1 MGIVK
6 SYKQTDKM
14 TDVQAWKIPLAAA
27 AEWSLDEVDAI
38 CGIREDNDY
47 VKKPDLSY
55 RDLSCE
61 SQDLLIVPGI
71 CRFVPTQV
79 QCTDWE
85 EDACFCLQQPAPEPE
100 PESEE
105 EVPDNTTDT
114 TIPDETNKAEE
125 GDDKEGDDKDMD
137 KDDYDMDMHK
147 DMEWIMYAD
156 PHMGMITYTSVA
168 VMSAVGTALDIFRY
182 NPAATKYA
190 GWANLG
196 ASATTN
202 YWQYGSE
209 MARYTG
215 LAFWSVASVTQM
227 LSMFQVA
234 PEVNMMVWMYGGM
247 AALCSVWSPT
257 ASSCTPTIRPTLS
270 PPPHRTLARL
280 LPPARSWRLLSWSS
294 SAWLPTR
301 LSSALSSTSRA

>member
-1 MGIVK
+1 
-6 SYKQTDKM
+6 M

-38 CGIREDNDY
+38 CGIRDDNDY
-47 VKKPDLSY
+47 VKNPDLSY

-85 EDACFCLQQPAPEPE
+85 EYACFCLQQPAPEPE

-168 VMSAVGTALDIFRY
+168 VMSAVGT
-182 NPAATKYA
+182 
-190 GWANLG
+190 
-196 ASATTN
+196 
-202 YWQYGSE
+202 
-209 MARYTG
+209 G
-215 LAFWSVASVTQM
+215 LAIWSVASVTQM

-234 PEVNMMVWMYGGM
+234 PEVNMMVWMYG
-247 AALCSVWSPT
+247 
-257 ASSCTPTIRPTLS
+257 
-270 PPPHRTLARL
+270 
-280 LPPARSWRLLSWSS
+280 
-294 SAWLPTR
+294 
-301 LSSALSSTSRA
+301 

>member
-1 MGIVK
+1 
-6 SYKQTDKM
+6 M

-27 AEWSLDEVDAI
+27 AEWSLDQVDAI

-47 VKKPDLSY
+47 VKNPDLSY
-55 RDLSCE
+55 RDLSCD

-85 EDACFCLQQPAPEPE
+85 EFACFCLQQPVPE
-100 PESEE
+100 PESEEEE

-114 TIPDETNKAEE
+114 TIPDESNKAEE

-168 VMSAVGTALDIFRY
+168 VMSAVGTALDMFRY
-182 NPAATKYA
+182 NPAASKYA
-190 GWANLG
+190 EWANLG

-247 AALCSVWSPT
+247 AGSMLGLVS
-257 ASSCTPTIRPTLS
+257 
-270 PPPHRTLARL
+270 HGL
-280 LPPARSWRLLSWSS
+280 LMYAYD
-294 SAWLPTR
+294 
-301 LSSALSSTSRA
+301 